1 MYVSQCRD
9 KTNIFCDVC
18 FRHDNMFSA
27 SWCFTPH
34 WRRIRLKSKIH
45 HKQHQTQQTNNK
57 TLGYAVIII
66 FHQRYSNKTYH
77 GNTLLHLPF
86 QRNLSTRFAI
96 FFPNRLH

>member
-57 TLGYAVIII
+57 TLGYAVII
-66 FHQRYSNKTYH
+66 
-77 GNTLLHLPF
+77 
-86 QRNLSTRFAI
+86 STNATTTKLTTGIPCCTCHFRET
-96 FFPNRLH
+96 